1 MVLTIGPV
9 TIPEAEAPIN
19 KSALTK
25 TWAIVP
31 GFLFLFLRA
40 AIFSFSG
47 VKLSRP
53 KAKIQLLPFRLRR

>member
-9 TIPEAEAPIN
+9 AIPGAETPVN
-19 KSALTK
+19 KPALTK

-31 GFLFLFLRA
+31 VFFFLFVRA
-40 AIFSFSG
+40 ATFFFSG

-53 KAKIQLLPFRLRR
+53 KAKT